1 MDPKTASEA
10 AALTLSASP
19 CSLLAY
25 SSLVKNGDGNEGD
38 CENKVTDVHALLA
51 QKEKDLILAAELGKA
66 LLEKNEDLSQHNE
79 KMAEDF
85 SKQLEYLEQ
94 EKYRLRQQLRLME
107 DEYEQR
113 ILELQ
118 SDIDTLKSKL
128 ADTDTNSR
136 LQDRERSN
144 LVAQLTEQNQRL
156 TSELQASA
164 SREQELASR
173 ISQLRDQVTD
183 KRITVQDHVTHL
195 EILRE
200 EIDLVT
206 NRKND
211 LEKKVHQLIAEREN
225 LSSALDESADKMLM
239 LEKHTREQDC
249 QIRGNDREMSELRSN
264 NQVLSER
271 LESLSRHS
279 FNSYSHTS
287 LSHTSSHGSS
297 GSSSV
302 QMSLLNEME
311 MSTSGSDSDRSLYQ
325 RRPCSQIDEE
335 IEDIDEDGDSSL
347 GGGGACCSSSSG
359 LGSEGRGGGNSGLDS
374 EGHDD
379 SEMTYVNNTQVK
391 QLREEML
398 SAYQQIRGLCSAI
411 RHQEL
416 LPKPQQQLHIQINTT
431 AQQTSSVVG
440 VDTNRNKR
448 ARNHSEDSL
457 ETSSSTS
464 SSSQEDFHTASSLQI
479 GLLNDSV
486 LELKGLCHNMMQN
499 SKNCPFC
506 NNDHHPST
514 LQQTET
520 MNLKLKQREA
530 DMKKKEEEIVS
541 LQSQLSVLKVELS
554 AAEEQ
559 CKTLKE
565 DIESRG
571 ISKDEMVKKAW
582 EARDAAVQRKNN
594 AQIELAKERVAS
606 MQVNS
611 QLLEAI
617 QQKVELAQELENWQ
631 TDMEQLLEGQMRQ
644 RLLYGE
650 KVTNYRAQ
658 SSSAMSTYSDT
669 GSLEN
674 GGNSQPGSRK
684 TSGFLS
690 FFQRT

>member
-38 CENKVTDVHALLA
+38 ENKVTDVHALLA

-225 LSSALDESADKMLM
+225 LSSALDDSADKMLM

-249 QIRGNDREMSELRSN
+249 QIRGSDREMSELRSN

-271 LESLSRHS
+271 LESLSRS
-279 FNSYSHTS
+279 FNSY
-287 LSHTSSHGSS
+287 SHTSSHGSS

-347 GGGGACCSSSSG
+347 GGGGACCSSSS
-359 LGSEGRGGGNSGLDS
+359 EGRGGGNSGLDS

-379 SEMTYVNNTQVK
+379 SEMTYVNNTQAK

-457 ETSSSTS
+457 ETSSSS
-464 SSSQEDFHTASSLQI
+464 SSSQEDFQQTSSLQI

-571 ISKDEMVKKAW
+571 ISKDELVKKAW

-674 GGNSQPGSRK
+674 GSGNSQPGSRK